1 MKTFTEYLTESAK
14 QFKYKIKLA
23 GEYSPEFFS
32 NLKMELDRYSLFSFS
47 EPKKTP
53 IMPTLPG
60 FPADIKNKEMTSV
73 DVVFHYPASEDQIR
87 ALCVKVG
94 CDIDCVKV
102 VTQDYADSCEK
113 EQELKSKNSI
123 EGGSLLN
130 SSYPE
135 STKEEMDA
143 NAEYGESY
151 VSRAKSEKSTNHLFS
166 KPNTEKLVTTNDF
179 PQNKTSPISG
189 EKNVK
194 K

>member
-32 NLKMELDRYSLFSFS
+32 NLKNELDRYSVFSFG

-60 FPADIKNKEMTSV
+60 FPEDIKNKEMTTV
-73 DVVFHYPASEDQIR
+73 DVVFHYPANEDQIR

-94 CDIDCVKV
+94 CDANCVKI

-113 EQELKSKNSI
+113 EQEQKNNNTI
-123 EGGSLLN
+123 EDGSLLT
-130 SSYPE
+130 SPYPQ
-135 STKEEMDA
+135 STSEEIDA
-143 NAEYGESY
+143 NKEYGESY
-151 VSRAKSEKSTNHLFS
+151 MSRAKSEKSTNHNFA
-166 KPNTEKLVTTNDF
+166 KPNTEPLVTTNDF
-179 PQNKTSPISG
+179 AQNKKSVISG

-194 K
+194 

>member
-23 GEYSPEFFS
+23 GEYSPEFFT

-47 EPKKTP
+47 EPKTTP

-60 FPADIKNKEMTSV
+60 FPEDIKNKEMTTV
-73 DVVFHYPASEDQIR
+73 DVVFHYPASEEQIR
-87 ALCVKVG
+87 ALCVKLG
-94 CDIDCVKV
+94 CDVGCVKV

-113 EQELKSKNSI
+113 DQENKTNNTV

-130 SSYPE
+130 SPYAPPSKQE
-135 STKEEMDA
+135 TDA

-179 PQNKTSPISG
+179 PQNKKSPISG